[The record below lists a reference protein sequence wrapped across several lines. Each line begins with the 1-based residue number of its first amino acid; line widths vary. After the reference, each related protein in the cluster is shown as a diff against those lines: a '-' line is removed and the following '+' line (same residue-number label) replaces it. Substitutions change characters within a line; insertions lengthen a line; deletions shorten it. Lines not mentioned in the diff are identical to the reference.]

1 MGRRCDS
8 LIGGERA
15 ITGRAGEAMG
25 MGEWG
30 AKAGIGL
37 PVWVWVDGWSAW
49 GDVRAG
55 RQVKAGSSWRYLALP
70 LRATTAYC
78 VGRYNYRY
86 QPDLFP
92 PPTYPF
98 PSIAGV
104 ALPTHLSPEP
114 TPYPQ
119 PYPPTMV
126 HVDTRP
132 SHNPFGKAAYYLS
145 PNQ

>member
-1 MGRRCDS
+1 MGRGCDS

-55 RQVKAGSSWRYLALP
+55 MQVKAGSSWRYLA
-70 LRATTAYC
+70 TALT
-78 VGRYNYRY
+78 NYDILCR
-86 QPDLFP
+86 
-92 PPTYPF
+92 
-98 PSIAGV
+98 
-104 ALPTHLSPEP
+104 
-114 TPYPQ
+114 
-119 PYPPTMV
+119 
-126 HVDTRP
+126 
-132 SHNPFGKAAYYLS
+132 
-145 PNQ
+145 